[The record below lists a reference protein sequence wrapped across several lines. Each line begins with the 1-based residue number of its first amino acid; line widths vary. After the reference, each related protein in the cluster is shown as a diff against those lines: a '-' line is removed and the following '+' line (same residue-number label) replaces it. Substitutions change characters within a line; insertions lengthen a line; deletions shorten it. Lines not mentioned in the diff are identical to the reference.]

1 LLKVIRRL
9 FSFGSWSATHPG
21 EPPPGDWLDAQFDEI
36 VDKVDE
42 WDARV
47 RSAITP
53 DGRVAPG
60 TVYKESLYPAFFADL
75 TAQVLKIAE
84 NTLQQAEELAARA
97 EMAANRA
104 DYLKNQAE
112 AAAYRAKHAES
123 ELATLKIAISEQ
135 NGQISALTAPIPAPN
150 VVNDDPTESFA
161 GHSEAWARTSMLW
174 AEHMPDILPDDAL
187 VGLDITGDHW
197 SSRWWA
203 NRADNAFGR
212 LTDLYLGAHP
222 IPPATNLEG
231 GPIQPGSIYFDT
243 DPPPGQMYVWNGS
256 QWVSMTQPARAGLAT
271 LWYAATDGQTVFP
284 FAAMDLNGHN
294 YTLAIDATEGVDA
307 HVNGVKVMP
316 REVTE
321 GDWTLDP
328 ATSTVTFLRPLRLG
342 DVVSFDIMMA
352 NEKLGPGAVNAW
364 SLGLTEAK
372 DGVRQTFTLDME
384 DGAGPAVTV
393 NKNEELVVS
402 LDGVIQEPG
411 ISYSASGST
420 IDFMQAPAAD
430 SWVFIT
436 WFRSEGGAGTL
447 STGGGNTFRIGTG
460 APATGL
466 GAVGDVYLDTATGKL
481 YGPKADAGVPVP
493 ADIVFRA
500 VSSIAYG
507 SRASTT
513 INKPT
518 GVIDGDIMLAVV
530 FGGHGT
536 PSVISIGAPAGW
548 TQIGAN
554 TSVTA
559 GGFTG
564 KLYLYWKRAAS
575 EGASYTFT
583 QTNTHSTQAAILA
596 YSGCLE
602 TGDPVDVFSTNT
614 GLGSTLT
621 ALGVTTTVAAAQ
633 LVFAGNDWTGGAV
646 KSPPSGMTERFDDLV
661 YVAGQLLVAA
671 GATGNR
677 TMTSPNL
684 VGDAWGACLVA
695 LKPGS
700 AGPVVWPQSA
710 DLATQAE
717 LDAAT

>member
-9 FSFGSWSATHPG
+9 FSFADHQKTHPR

-42 WDARV
+42 WDSRV

-60 TVYKESLYPAFFADL
+60 TVTKESLYPAFFADL

-84 NTLQQAEELAARA
+84 NTLQEAEDRAARA

-123 ELATLKIAISEQ
+123 ELTALKTVMEAQNVAFLAPPAAIQATA
-135 NGQISALTAPIPAPN
+135 ATPA
-150 VVNDDPTESFA
+150 VNDDPTESYA

-212 LTDLYLGAHP
+212 LTDLYLGAWP
-222 IPPATNLEG
+222 TPPAYNLEG

-243 DPPPGQMYVWNGS
+243 EPPPGQMYVWNGS

-271 LWYAATDGQTVFP
+271 LWYNATDGQTVFP
-284 FAAMDLNGHN
+284 FSVMDLNGHN

-316 REVTE
+316 MEVTE
-321 GDWTLDP
+321 GDWTLNA
-328 ATSTVTFLRPLRLG
+328 ATSTVTFLRPLRAG

-364 SLGLTEAK
+364 SLSLTEAK
-372 DGVRQTFTLDME
+372 DGTRQTFTLDME

-411 ISYSASGST
+411 VSYSASGSS
-420 IDFMQAPAAD
+420 ISFVQAPAAD

-436 WFRSEGGAGTL
+436 WFRSEGGAGVLTGEPVDWADITGKPSTFPPTL
-447 STGGGNTFRIGTG
+447 PIAQSGVTNLTTDLAAREPTIAAGTSAQYWRG
-460 APATGL
+460 TKTWATL
-466 GAVGDVYLDTATGKL
+466 DKAAVGLANVDNTSDANKPVSTAQAAANALGVLKAGDTMTGKL
-481 YGPKADAGVPVP
+481 TTAASAAGGSGLNLIPGAAPSAPANGDVWVTASGAFFQINGGTNQMVSIVATQTITGTKTFTTAVTGQAAVRAYSATAIPAGGTAGSGFLVSSATNFGVFFGSGVPTLS
-493 ADIVFRA
+493 AA
-500 VSSIAYG
+500 QGSIYLRSDG
-507 SRASTT
+507 TGTNTRVYVNTNGTT
-513 INKPT
+513 
-518 GVIDGDIMLAVV
+518 GWAAM
-530 FGGHGT
+530 
-536 PSVISIGAPAGW
+536 SVIAVASSAPSSPA
-548 TQIGAN
+548 
-554 TSVTA
+554 
-559 GGFTG
+559 
-564 KLYLYWKRAAS
+564 
-575 EGASYTFT
+575 
-583 QTNTHSTQAAILA
+583 TN
-596 YSGCLE
+596 
-602 TGDPVDVFSTNT
+602 DVWID
-614 GLGSTLT
+614 
-621 ALGVTTTVAAAQ
+621 TT
-633 LVFAGNDWTGGAV
+633 
-646 KSPPSGMTERFDDLV
+646 
-661 YVAGQLLVAA
+661 
-671 GATGNR
+671 
-677 TMTSPNL
+677 
-684 VGDAWGACLVA
+684 
-695 LKPGS
+695 
-700 AGPVVWPQSA
+700 
-710 DLATQAE
+710 
-717 LDAAT
+717 